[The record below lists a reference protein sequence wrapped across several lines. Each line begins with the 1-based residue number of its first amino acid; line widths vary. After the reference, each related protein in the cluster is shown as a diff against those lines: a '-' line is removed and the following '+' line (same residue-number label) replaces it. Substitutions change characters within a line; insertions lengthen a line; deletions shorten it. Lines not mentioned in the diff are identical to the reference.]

1 MGRHFHETA
10 GNPFEGTEQIWRE
23 HRGRNSD
30 LKEHIDLLK
39 LYKKIFDILPTGN
52 IQKLMDICY
61 EVLGVPILTADI
73 MYNLYG
79 IAPKKKYGDYYWDY
93 LLEHR
98 CYTDEMIVQL
108 YQEGIMQ
115 TADLNDTPYIIDFG
129 EAGEGHPKLL
139 GLIKVNHVTE
149 GYVVMQC
156 RKEEITP
163 ELEEAMKITANA
175 CGLLLKDM
183 VKNHGYEETHKK
195 IFTDALFNHRIRSQ
209 QQMELWFKK
218 TGICLNAVFC
228 ILAIRMVHTHE
239 KNILAFLR
247 KSVQQFY
254 VRQLSVIQNDTL
266 YILLYGIPRKT
277 DKLPDD
283 RQLQAIL
290 SKFNACCGVSN
301 MFDNLLE
308 INNYQT
314 QAHDALILGKSADP
328 ENRIHLYKNYYLP
341 AIFSLHVSQM
351 PVCNYVSP
359 VITQIQQYDRAYSTD
374 FSDTLKEYINNLCN
388 ATAAADALHIHRNS
402 LMYRINKIEEITN
415 VSLKDYKTFLH
426 LIVSFYILGTEK
438 K

>member
-1 MGRHFHETA
+1 M
-10 GNPFEGTEQIWRE
+10 
-23 HRGRNSD
+23 
-30 LKEHIDLLK
+30 KEHIDLLK

-266 YILLYGIPRKT
+266 YILLYGIPRKA